1 MNLISV
7 LLIAVG
13 LAMDAFAVSVSTG
26 MTCCDF
32 RLKHNMRM
40 SSMFGLFQFAM
51 PVIGFYAATR
61 FQSYIENFD
70 HWIAFILLLFIG
82 GKMLW
87 EAFAA
92 KNADELLE
100 GAPACPVVPGGMPAD
115 ESGSAAGS
123 VPGAAS
129 VTGSP
134 AASATGSPALFVTG
148 SPANDAVTSA
158 AATGAISADA
168 VPDVTA
174 SVSEQ
179 PTDVRRGFSAAESL
193 TFKHLLVLAVAT
205 SIDALAV
212 GVSFAFLKT
221 DIWVPS
227 VIIGI
232 VAFAFSFAGGF
243 LGRKIGPVLGK
254 TAEIMG
260 GLILCGIGIKIL
272 LDHLFFS

>member
-7 LLIAVG
+7 FLIAVG

-32 RLKHNMRM
+32 RWTQNLRM
-40 SSMFGLFQFAM
+40 SSMFGLFQCAM
-51 PVIGFYAATR
+51 PVIGFYAAMR

-70 HWIAFILLLFIG
+70 HWIAFVLLLFIG

-87 EAFAA
+87 EAFTS

-100 GAPACPVVPGGMPAD
+100 GAPACTVIPGAAVGTMTGAAA
-115 ESGSAAGS
+115 EAGTGSAAPGFAPEAIPGE
-123 VPGAAS
+123 VPNQR
-129 VTGSP
+129 
-134 AASATGSPALFVTG
+134 
-148 SPANDAVTSA
+148 AN
-158 AATGAISADA
+158 G
-168 VPDVTA
+168 
-174 SVSEQ
+174 
-179 PTDVRRGFSAAESL
+179 RKGYSAAETL
-193 TFKHLLVLAVAT
+193 TFKRLIILAVAT

-227 VIIGI
+227 IIIGI

-254 TAEIMG
+254 TAEIAG
-260 GLILCGIGIKIL
+260 GIILCGIGIKIL

>member
-1 MNLISV
+1 MNLVAV

-32 RLKHNMRM
+32 RWTHNLRM
-40 SSMFGLFQFAM
+40 SAMFGLFQCAM

-70 HWIAFILLLFIG
+70 HWIAFVLLLFIG

-87 EAFAA
+87 EAFTS

-100 GAPACPVVPGGMPAD
+100 GAPACPVIPAADPGVVIPAAD
-115 ESGSAAGS
+115 PGVVIPAAD
-123 VPGAAS
+123 PG
-129 VTGSP
+129 VVIP
-134 AASATGSPALFVTG
+134 AASAGADLPVDAPAQGNNVRKGYT
-148 SPANDAVTSA
+148 
-158 AATGAISADA
+158 
-168 VPDVTA
+168 
-174 SVSEQ
+174 VSEM
-179 PTDVRRGFSAAESL
+179 L
-193 TFKHLLVLAVAT
+193 TFKRILILAVAT

-221 DIWVPS
+221 DIWIPS
-227 VIIGI
+227 ILIGI
-232 VAFAFSFAGGF
+232 VAFAFSFTGGF

-272 LDHLFFS
+272 LDHLFFT

>member
-7 LLIAVG
+7 FLIAVG

-32 RLKHNMRM
+32 RWTQNLRM
-40 SSMFGLFQFAM
+40 SSMFGLFQCAM
-51 PVIGFYAATR
+51 PVIGFYAPMR

-70 HWIAFILLLFIG
+70 HWIAFVLLLFIG

-87 EAFAA
+87 EAFTS

-100 GAPACPVVPGGMPAD
+100 GAPACPVIPGAVT
-115 ESGSAAGS
+115 GSAA
-123 VPGAAS
+123 PGFAPEAA
-129 VTGSP
+129 P
-134 AASATGSPALFVTG
+134 EATPGTAPDQG
-148 SPANDAVTSA
+148 AN
-158 AATGAISADA
+158 G
-168 VPDVTA
+168 
-174 SVSEQ
+174 
-179 PTDVRRGFSAAESL
+179 RKGYSAAETL
-193 TFKHLLVLAVAT
+193 TFKRLIVLAVAT

-227 VIIGI
+227 IIIGI

-254 TAEIMG
+254 TAEIAG

>member
-7 LLIAVG
+7 FLIAVG

-32 RLKHNMRM
+32 RWTQNLRM
-40 SSMFGLFQFAM
+40 SSMFGLFQCAM
-51 PVIGFYAATR
+51 PVIGFYAAMR

-70 HWIAFILLLFIG
+70 HWIAFVLLLFIG

-87 EAFAA
+87 EAFTS

-100 GAPACPVVPGGMPAD
+100 GAPACPVI
-115 ESGSAAGS
+115 
-123 VPGAAS
+123 PGAAAGTM
-129 VTGSP
+129 TG
-134 AASATGSPALFVTG
+134 
-148 SPANDAVTSA
+148 A
-158 AATGAISADA
+158 AAGTMAGA
-168 VPDVTA
+168 VPEAIPGDA
-174 SVSEQ
+174 SGQ
-179 PTDVRRGFSAAESL
+179 RANGRKGYSAAETL
-193 TFKHLLVLAVAT
+193 TFKRLIVLAVAT

-227 VIIGI
+227 IIIGI

-254 TAEIMG
+254 TAEIAG
-260 GLILCGIGIKIL
+260 GIILCGIGIKIL

>member
-7 LLIAVG
+7 FLIAVG

-32 RLKHNMRM
+32 RWTQNLRM
-40 SSMFGLFQFAM
+40 SSMFGLFQCAM
-51 PVIGFYAATR
+51 PVIGFYAAMR

-70 HWIAFILLLFIG
+70 HWIAFVLLLFIG

-87 EAFAA
+87 EAFTS

-100 GAPACPVVPGGMPAD
+100 GAPACPVIPGAVT
-115 ESGSAAGS
+115 GSAA
-123 VPGAAS
+123 PGFAPEAA
-129 VTGSP
+129 P
-134 AASATGSPALFVTG
+134 EATPGTAPDQG
-148 SPANDAVTSA
+148 AN
-158 AATGAISADA
+158 G
-168 VPDVTA
+168 
-174 SVSEQ
+174 
-179 PTDVRRGFSAAESL
+179 RKGYSAAETL
-193 TFKHLLVLAVAT
+193 TFKRLIVLAVAT

-227 VIIGI
+227 IIIGI

-254 TAEIMG
+254 TAEIAG
-260 GLILCGIGIKIL
+260 GIILCGIGIKIL

>member
-7 LLIAVG
+7 FLIAVG

-32 RLKHNMRM
+32 RWTQNLRM
-40 SSMFGLFQFAM
+40 SSMFGLFQCAM
-51 PVIGFYAATR
+51 PVIGFYAAMR

-70 HWIAFILLLFIG
+70 HWIAFVLLLFIG

-87 EAFAA
+87 EAFTS

-100 GAPACPVVPGGMPAD
+100 GAPACPVIPGAVT
-115 ESGSAAGS
+115 GSAA
-123 VPGAAS
+123 PGFAPEAA
-129 VTGSP
+129 P
-134 AASATGSPALFVTG
+134 EATPGTAPDQG
-148 SPANDAVTSA
+148 AN
-158 AATGAISADA
+158 G
-168 VPDVTA
+168 
-174 SVSEQ
+174 
-179 PTDVRRGFSAAESL
+179 RKGYSAAETL
-193 TFKHLLVLAVAT
+193 TFKRLIVLAVAT
-205 SIDALAV
+205 SIDTLAV

-227 VIIGI
+227 IIIGI

-254 TAEIMG
+254 TAEIAG
-260 GLILCGIGIKIL
+260 GIILCGIGIKIL

>member
-7 LLIAVG
+7 FLIAVG

-32 RLKHNMRM
+32 RWTQNLRM
-40 SSMFGLFQFAM
+40 SSMFGLFQCAM
-51 PVIGFYAATR
+51 PVIGFYAAMR

-70 HWIAFILLLFIG
+70 HWIAFVLLLFIG

-87 EAFAA
+87 EAFTS

-100 GAPACPVVPGGMPAD
+100 GAPACPVI
-115 ESGSAAGS
+115 
-123 VPGAAS
+123 PGAAAGTM
-129 VTGSP
+129 TG
-134 AASATGSPALFVTG
+134 
-148 SPANDAVTSA
+148 A
-158 AATGAISADA
+158 AAGTMTGAAAGTMTGAAAGTMAGA
-168 VPDVTA
+168 VPEAIPGDA
-174 SVSEQ
+174 SGQ
-179 PTDVRRGFSAAESL
+179 RANGRKGYSAAETL
-193 TFKHLLVLAVAT
+193 TFKRLIVLAVAT

-227 VIIGI
+227 IIIGI

-254 TAEIMG
+254 TAEIAG
-260 GLILCGIGIKIL
+260 GIILCGIGIKIL

>member
-7 LLIAVG
+7 FLIAVG

-32 RLKHNMRM
+32 RWTQNLRM
-40 SSMFGLFQFAM
+40 SSMFGLFQCAM
-51 PVIGFYAATR
+51 PVIGFYAAMR

-70 HWIAFILLLFIG
+70 HWIAFVLLLFIG

-87 EAFAA
+87 EAFTS

-100 GAPACPVVPGGMPAD
+100 GAPACPVI
-115 ESGSAAGS
+115 
-123 VPGAAS
+123 PGAAAG
-129 VTGSP
+129 TM
-134 AASATGSPALFVTG
+134 
-148 SPANDAVTSA
+148 
-158 AATGAISADA
+158 TGAVPETGTEDA
-168 VPDVTA
+168 SGQGA
-174 SVSEQ
+174 NG
-179 PTDVRRGFSAAESL
+179 RKGYSAAETL
-193 TFKHLLVLAVAT
+193 TFKRLIVLAVAT

-227 VIIGI
+227 IIIGI

-254 TAEIMG
+254 TAEIAG
-260 GLILCGIGIKIL
+260 GIILCGIGIKIL

>member
-7 LLIAVG
+7 FLIAVG

-32 RLKHNMRM
+32 RWTQNLRM
-40 SSMFGLFQFAM
+40 SSMFGLFQCAM
-51 PVIGFYAATR
+51 PVIGFYAAMR

-70 HWIAFILLLFIG
+70 HWIAFVLLLFIG

-87 EAFAA
+87 EAFTS

-100 GAPACPVVPGGMPAD
+100 GAPACPVIP
-115 ESGSAAGS
+115 GSAAGT
-123 VPGAAS
+123 VTGAAAPGA
-129 VTGSP
+129 SP
-134 AASATGSPALFVTG
+134 EAAPEAAPEATPGTAPDQG
-148 SPANDAVTSA
+148 AN
-158 AATGAISADA
+158 G
-168 VPDVTA
+168 
-174 SVSEQ
+174 
-179 PTDVRRGFSAAESL
+179 RKGYSAAETL
-193 TFKHLLVLAVAT
+193 TFKRLIVLAVAT

-227 VIIGI
+227 IIIGI

-254 TAEIMG
+254 TAEIAG
-260 GLILCGIGIKIL
+260 GIILCGIGIKIL

>member
-1 MNLISV
+1 MNLVAV

-13 LAMDAFAVSVSTG
+13 LAMDAFAVSVSIG

-32 RLKHNMRM
+32 RWSHNLRM
-40 SSMFGLFQFAM
+40 SAMFGLFQCAM

-70 HWIAFILLLFIG
+70 HWIAFVLLLFIG

-87 EAFAA
+87 EAFTS

-100 GAPACPVVPGGMPAD
+100 GAPACPVIPTAD
-115 ESGSAAGS
+115 
-123 VPGAAS
+123 PGA
-129 VTGSP
+129 VIP
-134 AASATGSPALFVTG
+134 AASAGADLPVDAPAQVNNVRKG
-148 SPANDAVTSA
+148 Y
-158 AATGAISADA
+158 
-168 VPDVTA
+168 TA
-174 SVSEQ
+174 SEM
-179 PTDVRRGFSAAESL
+179 L
-193 TFKHLLVLAVAT
+193 TFKRILILAVAT

-221 DIWVPS
+221 DIWIPS
-227 VIIGI
+227 ILIGI
-232 VAFAFSFAGGF
+232 VAFAFSFTGGF

-272 LDHLFFS
+272 LDHLFFT

>member
-1 MNLISV
+1 MNFISV

-32 RLKHNMRM
+32 RWRHNLRM
-40 SSMFGLFQFAM
+40 SAMFGLFQFAM

-70 HWIAFILLLFIG
+70 HWIAFLLLLFIG

-87 EAFAA
+87 EAFTS

-100 GAPACPVVPGGMPAD
+100 GAPACPVV
-115 ESGSAAGS
+115 SGSATGTGTEFI
-123 VPGAAS
+123 PG
-129 VTGSP
+129 
-134 AASATGSPALFVTG
+134 SATGTVSKAGTESVSSNSTATETVSDSSPAQ
-148 SPANDAVTSA
+148 SPDIRK
-158 AATGAISADA
+158 GY
-168 VPDVTA
+168 TA
-174 SVSEQ
+174 SEM
-179 PTDVRRGFSAAESL
+179 L
-193 TFKHLLVLAVAT
+193 TLKRILILAVAT

-232 VAFAFSFAGGF
+232 VALVFSFAGGF
-243 LGRKIGPVLGK
+243 LGKKIGPVLGK
-254 TAEIMG
+254 TAEIAG

-272 LDHLFFS
+272 LDHLFFT

>member
-7 LLIAVG
+7 FLIAVG

-32 RLKHNMRM
+32 RWTQNLRM
-40 SSMFGLFQFAM
+40 SSMFGLFQCAM

-70 HWIAFILLLFIG
+70 HWIAFVLLLFIG

-87 EAFAA
+87 EAFTS

-100 GAPACPVVPGGMPAD
+100 GAPACPVIPGAVAGTMTGA
-115 ESGSAAGS
+115 AAGTMT
-123 VPGAAS
+123 GAAAG
-129 VTGSP
+129 TMAG
-134 AASATGSPALFVTG
+134 
-148 SPANDAVTSA
+148 
-158 AATGAISADA
+158 A
-168 VPDVTA
+168 VPEAIPGDA
-174 SVSEQ
+174 SGQ
-179 PTDVRRGFSAAESL
+179 RANGRKGYSAAETL
-193 TFKHLLVLAVAT
+193 TFKRLIVLAVAT

-227 VIIGI
+227 IIIGI

-254 TAEIMG
+254 TAEIAG
-260 GLILCGIGIKIL
+260 GIILCGIGIKIL

>member
-1 MNLISV
+1 
-7 LLIAVG
+7 
-13 LAMDAFAVSVSTG
+13 
-26 MTCCDF
+26 
-32 RLKHNMRM
+32 M
-40 SSMFGLFQFAM
+40 SSKFGLFQFAM

-61 FQSYIENFD
+61 FQAYIENFD
-70 HWIAFILLLFIG
+70 HWIAFVLLLFIG

-87 EAFAA
+87 EAFAS

-100 GAPACPVVPGGMPAD
+100 GAPACPI
-115 ESGSAAGS
+115 
-123 VPGAAS
+123 VPGAAP
-129 VTGSP
+129 G
-134 AASATGSPALFVTG
+134 A
-148 SPANDAVTSA
+148 D
-158 AATGAISADA
+158 TGAVQIA
-168 VPDVTA
+168 VPDAA
-174 SVSEQ
+174 SGADTGAGAESASGASADHVPDQGVS
-179 PTDVRRGFSAAESL
+179 VRKGYTAAEML
-193 TFKHLLVLAVAT
+193 TFKRILVLAVAT

-232 VAFAFSFAGGF
+232 VAFVFSFAGGF

-254 TAEIMG
+254 TAEILG